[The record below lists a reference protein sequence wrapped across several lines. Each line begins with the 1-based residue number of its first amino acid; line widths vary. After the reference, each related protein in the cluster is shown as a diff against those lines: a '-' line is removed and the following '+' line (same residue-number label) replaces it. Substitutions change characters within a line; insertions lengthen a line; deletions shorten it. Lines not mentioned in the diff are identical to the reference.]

1 MRIGVAIILLVDLF
15 VRSLSI
21 NAFFTNEGLL
31 PLETLKLYNWNQ
43 FYFSYHALN
52 GELWF
57 QVLLF
62 ILNAVCI
69 IVLLIGYRARLFTFI
84 CWTFLVSVQ
93 NRNPLIAQ
101 SGDDLLRLL
110 LLWGVFLPWGERY
123 SLVKKSAIKT
133 QYFSIANMGYLLL
146 VASVCFFSALLKTS
160 PEWRTE
166 GTAIYY
172 ALSID
177 QLRLP
182 FGSLIYEYPQLL
194 KFLTH
199 LVFGIELIAPLLL
212 IMPFVSRKVRILG
225 IVMYVMLFIG
235 ISVSMYVGLFYIIGI
250 VSIVGL
256 LPSKAIDYFE
266 RHFYKNRTLFIREVH
281 PVTNNFMESF
291 NFMRSLF
298 VVAIIVFCLLFNLTM
313 VQKFPFA
320 MEPEVSKYG
329 SILRLEQNWG
339 MFSPSVFKDD
349 GYYVFS
355 GYSVSQKKFIDV
367 KHDID
372 SVSFEKPKYV
382 VCEYESDR
390 WRKYFENY
398 IFTGNNY
405 IRPYFCSYYIK
416 KWNRE
421 HPENQLSELIIYYMK
436 EVSLPNYQTEPIKR
450 EVLCNCQN

>member
-15 VRSLSI
+15 IRSLSI
-21 NAFFTNEGLL
+21 QAFFTNEGLL

-43 FYFSYHALN
+43 FYFSYHTLN
-52 GELWF
+52 GDLWF
-57 QVLLF
+57 QILLF
-62 ILNAVCI
+62 ILNVICVIA
-69 IVLLIGYRARLFTFI
+69 LLVGYRTRLFTFI
-84 CWTFLVSVQ
+84 CWTFLVSIQ

-110 LLWGVFLPWGERY
+110 LLWGLFLPWGERY
-123 SLVKKSAIKT
+123 SITKTSAIKT
-133 QYFSIANMGYLLL
+133 AYFSLANVGYLLL

-160 PEWRTE
+160 PEWRSE

-182 FGSLIYEYPQLL
+182 FGSLIYNYPQLL
-194 KFLTH
+194 KVLTH
-199 LVFGIELIAPLLL
+199 LVFFTEWFAPLLL
-212 IMPFVSRKVRILG
+212 VMPFVPQRVRTVG
-225 IVMYVMLFIG
+225 IAMYVSLFMG

-250 VSIVGL
+250 VSVIGL
-256 LPSKAIDYFE
+256 LPASCMNYFE
-266 RHFYKNRTLFIREVH
+266 KQFYANRTKFVRELNPIKNIFLDCIDVFR
-281 PVTNNFMESF
+281 T
-291 NFMRSLF
+291 L
-298 VVAIIVFCLLFNLTM
+298 IIVVIIIFCLMFNLTM
-313 VQKFPFA
+313 VQKFPYA

-349 GYYVFS
+349 GYYVYS
-355 GYSVSQKKFIDV
+355 GYSTSQKKFIDV
-367 KHDID
+367 KHDRD
-372 SVSFEKPKYV
+372 SVSFAKPQYV

-398 IFTGNNY
+398 IFTQNNY

-421 HPENQLSELIIYYMK
+421 HPNNQLSELIIYYMK
-436 EVSLPNYQTEPIKR
+436 EVSLPYYQTEPIKK
-450 EVLCNCQN
+450 EVLCDCQN